1 MERLVGFSWIQ
12 FLCFLTYL
20 CRCSEGFA
28 YLSDPQVLKVR
39 NQVALRRGLNAATES
54 EDDTGVVS
62 VVRRCAPSVV
72 YVSSS
77 TRRMSLGSGSGFL
90 VSDEGYVVTNYHV
103 IQAAHRINNA
113 AASMKSLPSWLAS
126 SILASNNNVP
136 STELANVTVK
146 FYDSSRTRVAKIVGV
161 RPEID
166 MAVLRIVRDNKE
178 DDDSFPKALPW
189 GSSALLNVGQSV
201 IAIGN
206 PFGFLDSTVTT
217 GIVSGLNRN
226 LPLSYGSTLNNGIQI
241 DAAINPGNSGG
252 PLLDSKGRVIGINTA
267 TLAAARSTGIGFA
280 VPIDPVKKATE
291 EIIRNDRISL
301 GERTVPGSGY
311 LGVELAPDSLLKS
324 LKKIIGSDTIVQA
337 SGLSSPGSAIVLRVQ
352 PNSPALLGGVH
363 PLLITANNDAT
374 GTKVQGDKIIA
385 IGGRLVENYMEV
397 EQEMLTRR
405 NGEQITLTLESL
417 QDGNQRVIYVT
428 LGLHQPKTKAR

>member
-1 MERLVGFSWIQ
+1 
-12 FLCFLTYL
+12 
-20 CRCSEGFA
+20 
-28 YLSDPQVLKVR
+28 
-39 NQVALRRGLNAATES
+39 
-54 EDDTGVVS
+54 
-62 VVRRCAPSVV
+62 
-72 YVSSS
+72 
-77 TRRMSLGSGSGFL
+77 MSLGSGSGFL

-113 AASMKSLPSWLAS
+113 AAAMKSLPSWLAS
-126 SILASNNNVP
+126 SILASNNVP

-226 LPLSYGSTLNNGIQI
+226 LPLSYGSTLNNCIQI

-311 LGVELAPDSLLKS
+311 LGVELAPDSLQKS
-324 LKKIIGSDTIVQA
+324 LRKSIGSATIAKA

-363 PLLITANNDAT
+363 PLLITAYDAT

-428 LGLHQPKTKAR
+428 LGLHQPKTKAH

>member
-1 MERLVGFSWIQ
+1 MKKVVGISWIQ
-12 FLCFLTYL
+12 FWCTITYL
-20 CRCSEGFA
+20 CRCCESFA
-28 YLSDPQVLKVR
+28 YLSDSQVLTVR
-39 NQVALRRGLNAATES
+39 NQAAFRRGLNASTES

-72 YVSSS
+72 YVSST

-103 IQAAHRINNA
+103 IQAADRINSA
-113 AASMKSLPSWLAS
+113 AASMKTLPTWLAP
-126 SILASNNNVP
+126 SILARNYMPNA
-136 STELANVTVK
+136 ELANVTVK

-166 MAVLRIVRDNKE
+166 MAVLRIVRDNE
-178 DDDSFPKALPW
+178 QDDDSFPKALPW

-226 LPLSYGSTLNNGIQI
+226 LPLSYASTLNNCIQI

-311 LGVELAPDSLLKS
+311 LGVELAPDSLRTS
-324 LKKIIGSDTIVQA
+324 LKKRFGKDNNA
-337 SGLSSPGSAIVLRVQ
+337 EALGLSSPGGAIVLRVQ
-352 PNSPALLGGVH
+352 PNSPALIGGVH
-363 PLLITANNDAT
+363 PLLITTNNAT

-385 IGGRLVENYMEV
+385 IGGRLVENFMEV

-417 QDGNQRVIYVT
+417 QDGNQRIIYVT
-428 LGLHQPKTKAR
+428 LGLHQSKVKTP